1 MPQCQGTV
9 SPASHQ
15 FFEGRGG
22 NLRNLWGNLCNLQT
36 DKADK
41 ADRAVKAE
49 RTDRLTSDA
58 GLVTHAMLS
67 PQSSVLSPPLPSTFK
82 LPSSPALILRRYA
95 RLLTR
100 GEEAVSS
107 TLVRDP

>member
-67 PQSSVLSPPLPSTFK
+67 PQSSVLSPQSSVLSPPLPSTFK
-82 LPSSPALILRRYA
+82 LPSSPAVILPTCA
-95 RLLTR
+95 RLLVWDR
-100 GEEAVSS
+100 
-107 TLVRDP
+107 